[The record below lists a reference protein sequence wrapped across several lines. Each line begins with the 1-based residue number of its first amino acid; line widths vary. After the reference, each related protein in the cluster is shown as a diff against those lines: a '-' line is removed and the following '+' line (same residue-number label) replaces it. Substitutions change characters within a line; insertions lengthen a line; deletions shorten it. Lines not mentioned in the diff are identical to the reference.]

1 MEEQEIFKRLEK
13 ILRNKNCSQNEIG
26 LDTRITL
33 NSNLYEDLGL
43 DSLDRYELL
52 YLTEGEFDII
62 LEDEKANEFETIR
75 DVCDYIKS
83 HQ

>member
-1 MEEQEIFKRLEK
+1 
-13 ILRNKNCSQNEIG
+13 
-26 LDTRITL
+26 L